1 MTAHPGGT
9 QHQGSSKPGYVV
21 APWSLHWRGLDVDEL
36 ARTESTFALSNGHL
50 GMRGNLEEGE
60 PRGMPGTYLNG
71 FFESRPIPYDEGG
84 YGYPEAGQTTVNV
97 TDGKIIRLLVD
108 DEPVDLRY
116 GSTTAHERVLDF
128 RSGTLRR
135 STDWTSPTGR
145 RVRITSERL
154 VSFTQR
160 AVAAIRYEVQP
171 LDEPLQLVVQSDLL
185 ANEPLNADND
195 IDLRKLDPRL
205 GVDLQRPLV
214 SDFADAEGYG
224 AVLVHHTARSG
235 LRMAAAMEHELHAE
249 HALRTSVHAEEDLAR
264 LTIAADVPKGGKL
277 QLTKYLAYG
286 WSSQRSVPAL
296 RAQVDAA
303 LAGAMHSGWEG
314 LLAEQRAYLHNFWDS
329 ADVELDGDDELQQAV
344 RFALFHILQAGAR
357 GETRPIPAKGLTSPG
372 YDGHSFWDQETFVL
386 PVLTYTMPEAA
397 RDALQWRYSILDK
410 ARDRAQLLGQ
420 SGALFPWRTIDGDE
434 CSAYWPAGTAAFH
447 INADVANAVSRY
459 VAATGDTQ
467 FDHDYG
473 VELLTETAR
482 LWVSLGHH
490 DPHGGFRIDGV
501 TGPDEYTAIVDN
513 NVYTN
518 LMAQQ
523 NLRDAATACERYS
536 DVAVQLEVNDV
547 EIARWRKAA
556 EKMVVPYD
564 EVLGV
569 HPQSER
575 FTEHDE
581 WDFEGTPA
589 QRYPLLLH
597 YPYFDLYRKQVVKQA
612 DLVLAMH
619 LRGDAFTPEQKVR
632 NMAYY
637 EPRTVRDSS
646 LSVCT
651 QSVMAAE
658 VGDLTL
664 AYDYFVETAL
674 TDLHDLHDNVR
685 NGIHIAALAGAWLAM
700 VAGFGGMRDTGGN
713 VTFAPRL
720 PDQLSRYAFRM
731 CIRGSRVAV
740 EVTAQEAT
748 YRLLS
753 GEPLLLTHHGK
764 QISIETGTPLTL
776 SIPPAPPRPELR
788 QPAGCAPVARNRRTG
803 DDATGSTTMPA
814 RHTDGLD

>member
-1 MTAHPGGT
+1 MTNEHCDSNT
-9 QHQGSSKPGYVV
+9 GYTI
-21 APWSLHWRGLDVDEL
+21 APWELRWCGLDVEQL
-36 ARTESTFALSNGHL
+36 ARTESTFALSNGHI

-60 PRGMPGTYLNG
+60 PRGLPGTYLNG
-71 FFESRPIPYDEGG
+71 FFESWPLTYVDGG
-84 YGYPEAGQTTVNV
+84 YGYPAAGQTAVNV
-97 TDGKIIRLLVD
+97 TDGKIIRILVA

-116 GSTTAHERVLDF
+116 GTTTAHERVLDF
-128 RSGTLRR
+128 RTGTLRR

-145 RVRITSERL
+145 RIRITSERL
-154 VSFTQR
+154 VSFAQR

-171 LDEPLQLVVQSDLL
+171 LDEPLQIVAQSDLL
-185 ANEPLNADND
+185 ANEPIEAGPRGENLT
-195 IDLRKLDPRL
+195 LTDPRL
-205 GVDLQRPLV
+205 GADLKATLV
-214 SDFADAEGYG
+214 ADFAKAEGYG
-224 AVLVHHTARSG
+224 AVLVHHTTRSG
-235 LRMAAAMEHELHAE
+235 LRMAAAMDHELHAE
-249 HALRTSVHAEEDLAR
+249 DGVRTSVHAEGDLAR
-264 LTIAADVPKGGKL
+264 LTVAADVPKGGTL

-303 LAGAMHSGWEG
+303 LAGAMHSGWDG
-314 LLAEQRAYLHNFWDS
+314 LLAEQRAYLDKFWAS

-357 GETRPIPAKGLTSPG
+357 GETRAIPAKGLTSPG
-372 YDGHSFWDQETFVL
+372 YDGHSFWDAEIFVL

-397 RDALQWRYSILDK
+397 RDALQWRHSILDK
-410 ARDRAQLLGQ
+410 ARNRAKLLGQ
-420 SGALFPWRTIDGDE
+420 DGALFPWRTIDGDD

-459 VAATGDTQ
+459 VAATGDGE

-501 TGPDEYTAIVDN
+501 TGPDEYTAVVDN

-523 NLRDAATACERYS
+523 NLTDAAAACKRHP
-536 DVAVQLEVNDV
+536 DVAQQLGVDASEL
-547 EIARWRKAA
+547 ARWRKAA
-556 EKMVVPYD
+556 EKMVIPYD
-564 EVLGV
+564 KVLGV

-581 WDFEGTPA
+581 WDFEGTPPE
-589 QRYPLLLH
+589 RYPLLLH
-597 YPYFDLYRKQVVKQA
+597 YPYFDLYRKQVIKQA

-619 LRGDAFTPEQKVR
+619 LRGDAFTPEQKAR

-637 EPRTVRDSS
+637 EARTTRDSS
-646 LSVCT
+646 LSACT
-651 QSVMAAE
+651 QSVLAAE
-658 VGDLTL
+658 VGDLPL
-664 AYDYFVETAL
+664 AYNYFAETAL

-685 NGIHIAALAGAWLAM
+685 NGIHIAALAGTWLAM
-700 VAGFGGMRDTGGN
+700 VAGFGGMRDYDGHIA
-713 VTFAPRL
+713 FSPRL
-720 PDQLSRYAFRM
+720 PAQLSRYAFRM
-731 CIRGSRVAV
+731 CVRDSRIGV
-740 EVTAQEAT
+740 EVTDQEAT

-753 GEPLLLTHHGK
+753 GTPINIAHHGK
-764 QISIETGTPLTL
+764 QVTIESDRPISL
-776 SIPPAPPRPELR
+776 SIPPAPQPPELR
-788 QPAGCAPVARNRRTG
+788 QPAGHEPIHRGRNKPIAGQQHDTSDQGIKRSDR
-803 DDATGSTTMPA
+803 
-814 RHTDGLD
+814 LD